1 LSLRQLRAFRKIKC
15 LGPSGDGWRISFS
28 RNLVPDFTHYLTE
41 RPEMTSQD
49 ESSRKAKTTRK
60 KNKMAQKKAKKMI
73 KVRDLMPATDARGGG
88 HHRHRHASALHQ
100 NHDRDR
106 IPCGGYGIHQPQ

>member
-1 LSLRQLRAFRKIKC
+1 M
-15 LGPSGDGWRISFS
+15 
-28 RNLVPDFTHYLTE
+28 PDFTHYLTE

-49 ESSRKAKTTRK
+49 ESSRKAKPTRK